1 MFDFTP
7 AQRRKASCPMSML
20 DALPWL
26 KRPHALAEILQPL
39 CTIWALERE
48 KKPAGLLRSALYSR
62 VYRQDTEDWI
72 YPHWTG
78 EPCGADKSREESHA
92 LLTGALALS
101 RNGASVHCS
110 GESCLEKARQLRLRV
125 SHSKLTR
132 RAVVQELLNQWSHIV
147 PVATHCMWEQSS
159 TSECSS
165 SSDPSL
171 FSLLPTQGEQIRQ
184 MFEENLNHVLC
195 STSPRVIDL

>member
-1 MFDFTP
+1 
-7 AQRRKASCPMSML
+7 MSML

-62 VYRQDTEDWI
+62 VYTQDTEDWI

-78 EPCGADKSREESHA
+78 EPCGANKSREDSHA

-101 RNGASVHCS
+101 RNGASMHCS

-125 SHSKLTR
+125 SQSKLTR
-132 RAVVQELLNQWSHIV
+132 RAVVRR
-147 PVATHCMWEQSS
+147 SS
-159 TSECSS
+159 WT
-165 SSDPSL
+165 SDPTLSPLQSIACESSPQPVDALRPPILLSSL
-171 FSLLPTQGEQIRQ
+171 FSQLKVSGEQIR
-184 MFEENLNHVLC
+184 
-195 STSPRVIDL
+195 